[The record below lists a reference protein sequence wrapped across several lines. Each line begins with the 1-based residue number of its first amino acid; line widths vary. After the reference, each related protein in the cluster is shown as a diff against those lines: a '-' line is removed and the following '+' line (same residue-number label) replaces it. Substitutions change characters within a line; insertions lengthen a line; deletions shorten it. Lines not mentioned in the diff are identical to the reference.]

1 LENNKAF
8 IENKN
13 TSGTLIIGKGIIV
26 EAFHVIFADDD
37 LDIHH
42 SVQAV
47 LAQNSIEMSCV
58 FDGRQALDL
67 WALKPADLFLLD
79 RVMPVMDGLTALKN
93 IRLVSNIPVI
103 LLTALASEEQIVEG
117 FEAGAS
123 DYILKPF
130 RNRELVARI
139 KACLRKGRVDEKT
152 LPGRLEYA
160 GLNID
165 LHSQRIFCQNKEVK
179 VSHLEFQLLAYLMS
193 HAGMVVSKQDLLKN
207 VWGYFGE
214 EVDLNMIEAAMAR
227 MRKKF
232 QPDKNCIQYIH
243 TVRGS
248 GYRFGGD

>member
-1 LENNKAF
+1 LENTKAF

-13 TSGTLIIGKGIIV
+13 TSGSLIVGKGKIV
-26 EAFHVIFADDD
+26 EASHVIFADDD

-42 SVQAV
+42 SVKAM
-47 LAQNSIEMSCV
+47 LAQNGIEVSCV
-58 FDGRQALDL
+58 FNGRQALDL

-79 RVMPVMDGLTALKN
+79 RVMPVMDGFTALKN

-139 KACLRKGRVDEKT
+139 RACLRKSRLEQHSP
-152 LPGRLEYA
+152 PGRMEYQ
-160 GLNID
+160 GLVLD
-165 LHSQRIFCQNKEVK
+165 RDSRLVVCSGKSVR
-179 VSHLEFQLLAYLMS
+179 VSNLEFQLLSYLMS
-193 HAGMVVSKQDLLKN
+193 HTGMVVRKQELLKN
-207 VWGYFGE
+207 VWGYCNE
-214 EVDLNMIEAAMAR
+214 EMDLNIIEAAVAR

-232 QPDKNCIQYIH
+232 QPDATCIQYIH
-243 TVRGS
+243 TVRGV
-248 GYRFGGD
+248 GYRFGGE